1 MYTYFCIHSH
11 LTPRSFFFV
20 KIPSGSVQTSNAS
33 SLRCRCAIRQDN
45 IFNCAMYTIPLR
57 YRKYDV
63 SVSLRSR
70 VSDVVRFI
78 CSYAMYTS
86 LRCHN
91 RTNDIAMIARRL
103 PNRKIVAQR
112 NNQI

>member
-1 MYTYFCIHSH
+1 MRFG
-11 LTPRSFFFV
+11 
-20 KIPSGSVQTSNAS
+20 KIIFLIVQRTRAATISQVRR
-33 SLRCRCAIRQDN
+33 LGVVAISRQRRR
-45 IFNCAMYTIPLR
+45 L
-57 YRKYDV
+57 
-63 SVSLRSR
+63 
-70 VSDVVRFI
+70 RFI

-91 RTNDIAMIARRL
+91 RTNDIAVIARHL